1 MSLLIPRVFHQIWV
15 GPDPLPA
22 EYAAYQQ
29 TWLEHHPGW
38 TLRFWTEDN
47 LPLPLR
53 RPEAAE
59 RLRVPAERA
68 NILRLE
74 LLWRFGGVYLDTD
87 FECLRSIE
95 PLIEGAELF
104 ISLAKPGRVN
114 NALMGS
120 VAGHPLLDEALDRIE
135 PREYYGHDK
144 AATGTRFLDTVLLG
158 RPEVTLLEARFFY
171 PLTEEDKADAYAVH
185 GMARSWK
192 DPEQLRLDVQRAEQ
206 KLRDAQDA
214 ERKWRLRCEE
224 TQAEIARLR
233 SSWPYRLGRL
243 PGALRATLRRR
254 GGR

>member
-1 MSLLIPRVFHQIWV
+1 MPIPTVFHQIWL

-104 ISLAKPGRVN
+104 ISLAK
-114 NALMGS
+114 
-120 VAGHPLLDEALDRIE
+120 
-135 PREYYGHDK
+135 
-144 AATGTRFLDTVLLG
+144 
-158 RPEVTLLEARFFY
+158 
-171 PLTEEDKADAYAVH
+171 
-185 GMARSWK
+185 
-192 DPEQLRLDVQRAEQ
+192 
-206 KLRDAQDA
+206 
-214 ERKWRLRCEE
+214 
-224 TQAEIARLR
+224 
-233 SSWPYRLGRL
+233 
-243 PGALRATLRRR
+243 
-254 GGR
+254 